1 MPEMLSQLFKR
12 IKERLMSLGGHS
24 QNDIEK
30 QKQGK
35 KNSSSITKKEKKKP
49 VEDNEEVYD
58 NEEEE
63 KEFVI
68 LKDKDIKNRERI
80 KRTTKRTRKINFDE

>member
-24 QNDIEK
+24 QDDIEK
-30 QKQGK
+30 QTRKK
-35 KNSSSITKKEKKKP
+35 KNDSSVTKKENKKP
-49 VEDNEEVYD
+49 VEDNEEFD
-58 NEEEE
+58 DEEEE
-63 KEFVI
+63 KEFIV
-68 LKDKDIKNRERI
+68 LKDKDMKNRERI

>member
-24 QNDIEK
+24 QSDIEK
-30 QKQGK
+30 QTQGK
-35 KNSSSITKKEKKKP
+35 KNSSSTIKKEKKKP
-49 VEDNEEVYD
+49 VEDNEEFD
-58 NEEEE
+58 DKEEE
-63 KEFVI
+63 KEFIV